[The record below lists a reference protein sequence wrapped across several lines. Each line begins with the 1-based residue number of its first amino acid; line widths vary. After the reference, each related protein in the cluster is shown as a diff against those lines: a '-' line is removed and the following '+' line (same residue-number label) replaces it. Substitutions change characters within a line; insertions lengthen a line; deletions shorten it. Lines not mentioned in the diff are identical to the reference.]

1 MFSRYKQN
9 ELTKFI
15 HVRISTEKRIG
26 KKALKNFGLK
36 KLPNKGTIVKS
47 KFALEKNS
55 MDNLV
60 AFALHLRNPELMM
73 KYNQL

>member
-26 KKALKNFGLK
+26 KKSLKKFGLK

-47 KFALEKNS
+47 RIALENNS
-55 MDNLV
+55 LDNLV
-60 AFALHLRNPELMM
+60 TFALHQRNQEVMM